1 MTQFGH
7 DSGTR
12 PKAELLEILRGR
24 LGIPAETIAEI
35 DSKLPDVVDMEECGA
50 LLQSYG
56 LTRDAAISALGGS
69 P

>member
-1 MTQFGH
+1 MNQFHH
-7 DSGTR
+7 DSDSR
-12 PKAELLEILRGR
+12 PKAGLLEVLQR

-35 DSKLPDVVDMEECGA
+35 DSKLPEVVNMEECGA

>member
-1 MTQFGH
+1 MTQFHH
-7 DSGTR
+7 DSHTR
-12 PKAELLEILRGR
+12 AKADLIEVLQRIGF
-24 LGIPAETIAEI
+24 PAETIAEL
-35 DSKLPDVVDMEECGA
+35 DSKLPEVVDMDECGA